1 MISDSRIANLR
12 RAVWRHYRFHKRSM
26 PWRETSDPYAIF
38 LSEVMLQQTQVG
50 RVTEKYRQFIAL
62 FPDFAALAAASPAAV
77 VRAWQG
83 LGYNRRALFLHRAA
97 QQVIDRFEGELPQ
110 NLTELESLPGVGPAT
125 ARSIA
130 AFAFNA
136 PVVFIETNIRRV
148 FIHHFFP
155 EETDVSD
162 KKLLPLIERALPERR
177 AREWYWALMDYG
189 SHLGRVLPNPNRR
202 SRHYVRQSAFIGS
215 KREIRGHVLR
225 LLVDGALK
233 ETQLADALRGFSYQ
247 GREIIEQLI
256 AEGFIER
263 RGTSLQLKR

>member
-1 MISDSRIANLR
+1 MISDSRITDLR
-12 RAVWRHYRFHKRSM
+12 RTVWRYYRFHKRSM
-26 PWRETSDPYAIF
+26 PWRETCDPYAIF

-50 RVTEKYRQFIAL
+50 RVSEKYREFIAL

-97 QQVIDRFEGELPQ
+97 QQVIHRFEGELPR
-110 NLTELESLPGVGPAT
+110 NLIELESLPGVGPAT

-130 AFAFNA
+130 AFAFNV

-148 FIHHFFP
+148 FIHHFFAGR
-155 EETDVSD
+155 ESVSD
-162 KKLLPLIERALPERR
+162 QELLPLVAVALPERR

-189 SHLGRVLPNPNRR
+189 AYLARQLPNPNRR

-215 KREIRGHVLR
+215 RREVRGRVLR
-225 LLVDGALK
+225 LLVDGALE
-233 ETQLADALRGFSYQ
+233 ETQLADALRGFSHASK
-247 GREIIEQLI
+247 EVIEQLI

-263 RGTSLQLKR
+263 TGTLLRLKR